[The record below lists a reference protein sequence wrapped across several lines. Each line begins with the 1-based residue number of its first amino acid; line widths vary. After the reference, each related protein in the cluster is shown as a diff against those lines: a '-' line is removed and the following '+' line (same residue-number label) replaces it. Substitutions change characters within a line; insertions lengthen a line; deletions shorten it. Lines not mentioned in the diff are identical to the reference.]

1 MKKKTTI
8 ILGVIFLCAVI
19 VGTSV
24 FAFANST
31 QETVFELHENKVICT
46 LKTYDETATG
56 KVVIPENYD
65 GIMVTGIKEN
75 AFLKCNEVTEVVV
88 PKTVVNIGEFSLGY
102 ILNEDG
108 EKVKKENFVIWG
120 RGNSEAQKYAEENGF
135 TFRVKLTTPE
145 LVSAKNSATGVTVKW
160 NATENS
166 AGYNVYRKTKK
177 SGWKKLAYVTGEKT
191 KSYIDKTAVN
201 GTDYTYTVKAVFG
214 DEASGYDKAGVS
226 VHYVSAPIVTLSNS
240 KNGVKISWTKN
251 PKATVYRVYKK
262 LSSENSWTRIKTVK
276 ADALSYIDTAVKD
289 NQNSYYC
296 VIAVEGNFTSGFEAD
311 KSNIFL
317 KSPNVT
323 DAKNSTQ
330 GIKVYWEKVGG
341 AKKYR
346 VYRKE
351 NGSAWVKL
359 GDVSANTFNFTDK
372 NVKFG
377 SKYDYTVKA
386 VSGKNLSAYTKI
398 ATTYRVDYP
407 RLNNVTATSGGLKV
421 SWSKVAKADYY
432 TIYRRINDSEWRRVG
447 TTKNG
452 TTLSFTDKNVVS
464 GVNYNYTVIAWYK
477 NSKSTHDANG
487 IDGMYF
493 ASPKVTSA
501 RCFKSQKIVV
511 EWNSVG
517 GAQIYTIYKK
527 EDNAKY
533 KAIKTVDANTLSYTD
548 TDIKVGKEYSY
559 IIRATSY
566 YGIVSGNSNVKC
578 ARVLDLSK
586 PMVALTYDDGPSNSA
601 TTRILN
607 TLEKYNSRA
616 TFFVVGSRVGSY
628 KSQIERAYNLN
639 CEIGNHTYNHK
650 TLTSLSASGVL
661 SELSQTSSK
670 IEGITGEKPVVM
682 RPPGGSFN
690 NSTVK
695 NNVGAPIIMWSVD
708 TRDWENR
715 NASKIVSNIKNN
727 VRDGSIVLM
736 HDLYD
741 STASATE
748 TIVPW
753 LIKNGYQIVT
763 VTELMDAKGVT
774 MQNGSAYYSAK

>member
-1 MKKKTTI
+1 MKKKITL
-8 ILGVIFLCAVI
+8 ILSVVFLCAVL

-31 QETVFELHENKVICT
+31 QKTVFEIHENKVICS

-56 KVVIPENYD
+56 KVIIPEKYE
-65 GIMVTGIKEN
+65 GVMVTGIGEN
-75 AFLKCNEVTEVVV
+75 AFLKCSEVTEVVV

-102 ILNEDG
+102 ILDENG

-120 RGNSEAQKYAEENGF
+120 RGNSEAHKYAKENGL
-135 TFRVKLTTPE
+135 TFKVNLTTPE
-145 LVSAKNSATGVTVKW
+145 LISAKNSAYGVTIKW
-160 NATENS
+160 NPAENS
-166 AGYNVYRKTKK
+166 GCYYVYRKTKNSK
-177 SGWKKLAYVTGEKT
+177 WERIAIVKGEKAN
-191 KSYIDKTAVN
+191 SYLDKTAKN
-201 GTDYTYTVKAVFG
+201 GTDYIYTVKSVFG
-214 DEASGYDKAGVS
+214 NEAGGYDKKGVS
-226 VHYVSAPIVTLSNS
+226 VHYVSAPVVTLSNVR
-240 KNGVKISWTKN
+240 NGVKISWTKN
-251 PKATVYRVYKK
+251 PKATRYMVYKK
-262 LSSENSWTRIKTVK
+262 LSTEKSFTRIKAVQSNV
-276 ADALSYIDTAVKD
+276 LSYTDTAVKN
-289 NQNSYYC
+289 NQNAYYC
-296 VIAVEGNFTSGFEAD
+296 VVAIEGDIRSGFETN

-317 KSPNVT
+317 QSPNVT
-323 DAKNSTQ
+323 GAGNLQK
-330 GIKVYWEKVGG
+330 GIKVYWQKVNG

-351 NGSAWVKL
+351 NGSAWVRL
-359 GDVSANTFNFTDK
+359 GDVSSDNITYIDK

-377 SKYDYTVKA
+377 SKYEYTVRA
-386 VSGKNLSAYTKI
+386 LSGQSISTYTKV
-398 ATTYRVDYP
+398 AATYRVDYP
-407 RLNNVTATSGGLKV
+407 RLKKVSATTGGLKV
-421 SWSKVAKADYY
+421 SWNKVSIAEYY
-432 TIYRRINDSEWRRVG
+432 TIYRRIDNGDWKKIG
-447 TTKNG
+447 TTKNA

-477 NSKSTHDANG
+477 KSKSTYDSKG
-487 IDGMYF
+487 INGMYF
-493 ASPKVTSA
+493 SSPKITSA
-501 RCFKSQKIVV
+501 RCFKSENIVV

-517 GAQIYTIYKK
+517 GAQTYTIYKK
-527 EDNAKY
+527 ENSSNY
-533 KAIKTVDANTLSYTD
+533 KVVKTVDANTLSYTD
-548 TDIKVGKEYSY
+548 TDIKVGNQYSY

-566 YGIVSGNSNVKC
+566 YGIVSGNSNVKS
-578 ARVLDLSK
+578 ARVLDLKK
-586 PMVALTYDDGPSNSA
+586 PMVALTFDDGPSNGP
-601 TTRILN
+601 TTRILD

-616 TFFVVGSRVGSY
+616 TFFVVGSRVNSY
-628 KSQIERAYNLN
+628 KSQLKRAYNLN

-670 IEGITGEKPVVM
+670 IEGVTGEKPVIM

-695 NNVGAPIIMWSVD
+695 NNVGVPIIMWSVD
-708 TRDWENR
+708 TRDWESR
-715 NASKIVSNIKNN
+715 NSSKIVSNIKNN

-763 VTELMDAKGVT
+763 VTELMDAKGIS